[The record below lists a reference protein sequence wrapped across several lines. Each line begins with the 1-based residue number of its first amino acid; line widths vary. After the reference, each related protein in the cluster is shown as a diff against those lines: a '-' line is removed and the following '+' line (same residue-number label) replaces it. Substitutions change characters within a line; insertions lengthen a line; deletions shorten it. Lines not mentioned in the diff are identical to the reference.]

1 MRISDWSSDVCS
13 SDLLTSRRVNAQV
26 DLKPKRGF
34 LLPRNAAQYRS
45 RNCGDEHRQDRF
57 QQTGSGQLEQS
68 AMAKLILTPIA
79 CTTPKG
85 STAAPTPNDTCPEI
99 ANRNGTPGNSPD
111 PQPHQSSDH

>member
-45 RNCGDEHRQDRF
+45 RNCGDEHRQDIF
-57 QQTGSGQLEQS
+57 QQTVSGQLEQS
-68 AMAKLILTPIA
+68 ALAQLILTPIA
-79 CTTPKG
+79 CPTPKV
-85 STAAPTPNDTCPEI
+85 SKAPPTPNDTCRQIEHRNSRPQ
-99 ANRNGTPGNSPD
+99 NRSEQNTPA
-111 PQPHQSSDH
+111 HQSL

>member
-45 RNCGDEHRQDRF
+45 RNCGDEHRQDIF
-57 QQTGSGQLEQS
+57 QQTVSGQLEQS
-68 AMAKLILTPIA
+68 ALAQLILTPIDRKSVVEGKSGA
-79 CTTPKG
+79 VRVDIGGRRIIKKKKTKLKKKRKK
-85 STAAPTPNDTCPEI
+85 N
-99 ANRNGTPGNSPD
+99 
-111 PQPHQSSDH
+111 

>member
-45 RNCGDEHRQDRF
+45 RNCGDEHRQDIF
-57 QQTGSGQLEQS
+57 QQTVSGQLAQS
-68 AMAKLILTPIA
+68 ALAQLILTPNA
-79 CTTPKG
+79 CPTQEVTK
-85 STAAPTPNDTCPEI
+85 AAPTPNHTCR
-99 ANRNGTPGNSPD
+99 ARHNRTVHPVPRLARQGTT
-111 PQPHQSSDH
+111 QR